1 MFKKNKKEVTL
12 EEINTEVESP
22 NLVDLTE
29 QDEVASKQFYQGAR
43 SLKDYIAPPAF
54 YRGDETYLQVG
65 TKFVR
70 SFSMQGYPREIEV
83 GWLRDLYSYE
93 GDMDTVLYIE
103 PVSERTALDELTHQI
118 AQKQA
123 ELMMEREKG
132 SIAKVTELEA
142 KIAQLYQE
150 RINLEQQF
158 QRQFQASLCSNL
170 YADDLKDLKQR
181 TEKLDNKFKG
191 RHIYHQPNVL
201 RQDEGYKTALPFGKN
216 YIPDTYRNMNSGA
229 LAACFPFY
237 NAELMHPNGVYL
249 GHNLSTSSPVF
260 IDLFDRTFVNNS
272 NALIIGES
280 GSGKTVTVSA
290 FVYRNALRGVRTTI
304 IDPERDYASL
314 AESLGGVN
322 IVIAPGS
329 NQFIN
334 PFDLEEEDEINNEY
348 KTTGRQFVDIKGKV
362 SDVLNLI
369 GVMCAGELDAE
380 LRSIVSFLIKE
391 LYDERGMNEEPA
403 SLYIEDAVFN
413 EETGEFYYTD
423 VKKKMP
429 TFSDFHDKLTKH
441 AKETG
446 NPRLESLSNTLLMF
460 KKGGIYDLF
469 DCETSDNLK
478 HYNDAPIVNFD
489 VRDLEEDVL
498 RPIGMYVALSYA
510 WERFGK
516 KTPDQKKFI
525 VCDEAW
531 MLFSKN
537 MKGHEYTGAMLEKMA
552 RRFRK
557 RVGGLITASQRFKE
571 FASSDEGEAVLMN
584 SALNMFLRT
593 KPADLDA
600 IQERFKISDGER
612 LFLVQARRGEVLIR
626 TSVESA
632 IVQTNILP
640 SEKALLIDKKSTMP
654 KKDSLD
660 LSKTPSE
667 EG

>member
-1 MFKKNKKEVTL
+1 MMKKPKRQQHVSQPTAIEDPSV
-12 EEINTEVESP
+12 
-22 NLVDLTE
+22 VDLTT
-29 QDEVASKQFYQGAR
+29 QDTVASKQFYQGAR
-43 SLKDYIAPPAF
+43 SMKDYIAPPAF

-65 TKFVR
+65 LNFVR
-70 SFSMQGYPREIEV
+70 NFSMQGYPREVEI
-83 GWLRDLYSYE
+83 GWLRDLYDYE
-93 GDMDTVLYIE
+93 GDMDTALYIE
-103 PVSERTALDELTHQI
+103 PVAERTALDELTHQI

-123 ELMMEREKG
+123 ELMMEQQKG
-132 SIAKVTELEA
+132 SIAKITELEA
-142 KIAQLYQE
+142 KVAQLYQE

-158 QRQFQASLCSNL
+158 QRQFQASLSSNL
-170 YADDLKDLKQR
+170 YAEDLKDLKQR

-201 RQDEGYKTALPFGKN
+201 RQDDGYKTVLPFGRN
-216 YIPDTYRNMNSGA
+216 YVPDTYRNMNSGA
-229 LAACFPFY
+229 LVACFPFY
-237 NAELMHPNGVYL
+237 NAELFHPNGVYL
-249 GHNLSTSSPVF
+249 GHNLATGSPAF

-272 NALIIGES
+272 NALVIGES

-290 FVYRNALRGVRTTI
+290 FIYRNALRGVRTTI

-329 NQFIN
+329 GQFIN

-348 KTTGRQFVDIKGKV
+348 KVTGRQFVDVKAKV

-369 GVMCAGELDAE
+369 GVMSGDMLDAE
-380 LRSIVSFLIKE
+380 LRSIVSFIIKD
-391 LYDERGMNEEPA
+391 LYEERGMNEDPA

-429 TFSDFHDKLTKH
+429 TFSDFHDKLAAQAQQTQ
-441 AKETG
+441 
-446 NPRLESLSNTLLMF
+446 NPRLETLANTLLMF
-460 KKGGIYDLF
+460 KKGGLYDLF

-537 MKGHEYTGAMLEKMA
+537 MKGHEYTASMLEKMA

-571 FASSDEGEAVLMN
+571 FTSCDEGEAVLMN

-600 IQERFKISDGER
+600 IQEKFKISDGER
-612 LFLVQARRGEVLIR
+612 NFLVQAARGEVLIR

-632 IVQTNILP
+632 IVKTNILP
-640 SEKALLIDKKSTMP
+640 SEKSLIIDKKSTV
-654 KKDSLD
+654 KKQPENSND
-660 LSKTPSE
+660 TPNE

>member
-1 MFKKNKKEVTL
+1 MFKKTKKQIIEPIP
-12 EEINTEVESP
+12 ETEFEDPS
-22 NLVDLTE
+22 LVDLNA
-29 QDEVASKQFYQGAR
+29 QDRVAARNFYQGAR
-43 SLKDYIAPPAF
+43 SLKDYVAPPAF
-54 YRGDETYLQVG
+54 YRGDETYMQVG
-65 TKFVR
+65 MNYVR
-70 SFSMQGYPREIEV
+70 NFSMQGYPREIEI
-83 GWLRDLYSYE
+83 GWLKDLFDYD
-93 GDMDTVLYIE
+93 GDMDTAIYIE
-103 PVSERTALDELTHQI
+103 PVSERTALDELTNQI

-123 ELMMEREKG
+123 ELLMERQKG
-132 SIAKVTELEA
+132 SIAKITELEA
-142 KIAQLYQE
+142 KVDQLFQE
-150 RINLEQQF
+150 RIMLEQQY
-158 QRQFQASLCSNL
+158 QRQFQASLSSNL

-181 TEKLDNKFKG
+181 TEKLDNRFKG

-201 RQDEGYKTALPFGKN
+201 RQDDGYKTVLPFGKN

-229 LAACFPFY
+229 LVACFPFY
-237 NAELMHPNGVYL
+237 NAEMLHPNGVYL
-249 GHNLSTSSPVF
+249 GHNLATASPVF
-260 IDLFDRTFVNNS
+260 IDLFDRSFVNNS

-314 AESLGGVN
+314 TESLGGVN

-329 NQFIN
+329 DQFIN
-334 PFDLEEEDEINNEY
+334 PFDLEEEDEINNEF
-348 KTTGRQFVDIKGKV
+348 KVTGRQFVDIKGKV

-369 GVMCAGELDAE
+369 GVMSGELDAE
-380 LRSIVSFLIKE
+380 LRSIVSFIIKE
-391 LYDERGMNEEPA
+391 LYEERGMNEDPA
-403 SLYIEDAVFN
+403 SLYIEDTVFN
-413 EETGEFYYTD
+413 EETGEFYYAD

-429 TFSDFHDKLTKH
+429 TFSDFHDKLTQRAH
-441 AKETG
+441 ETQ
-446 NPRLESLSNTLLMF
+446 NKRLETLSNTLLMF
-460 KKGGIYDLF
+460 KKGGLYDLF

-489 VRDLEEDVL
+489 VRDLEEDIL

-537 MKGHEYTGAMLEKMA
+537 MKGHEYTASMLEKMA

-571 FASSDEGEAVLMN
+571 FTSSDEGEAVLMN

-600 IQERFKISDGER
+600 IQEKFKISDGER
-612 LFLVQARRGEVLIR
+612 NFLLQAARGEVLIR
-626 TSVESA
+626 TSTESA
-632 IVQTNILP
+632 IVKTHILP
-640 SEKALLIDKKSTMP
+640 SEKELIIDKKSSVP
-654 KKDSLD
+654 KQPLD
-660 LSKTPSE
+660 LEKTPEYE